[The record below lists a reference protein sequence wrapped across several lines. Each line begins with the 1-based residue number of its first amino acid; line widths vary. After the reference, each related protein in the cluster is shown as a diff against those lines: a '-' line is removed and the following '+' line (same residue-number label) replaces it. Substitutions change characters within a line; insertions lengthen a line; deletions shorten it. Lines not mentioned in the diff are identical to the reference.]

1 MNCVSVLRNA
11 VGRGL
16 LLLASCK
23 ARDDGAMVIPI
34 HLDKRRFIFRRHTD
48 TTVAPV
54 SQPRILPD
62 QPRFCEEM
70 AFLMRGIKEGAR
82 NDAEQGP
89 FFTTAIRKS
98 IRFLPGRRH

>member
-1 MNCVSVLRNA
+1 
-11 VGRGL
+11 
-16 LLLASCK
+16 
-23 ARDDGAMVIPI
+23 MVIPI

-89 FFTTAIRKS
+89 FFDSGDQEEYTFPARQTTLK
-98 IRFLPGRRH
+98 